1 MMEGATIFDR
11 IVIAVPREKIYRRLG
26 YRRGITA
33 LSAMERASVDEAIED
48 ACSRLHLRGAG
59 KRLSIKAQTPEQII
73 LSEGTA
79 FRSTAL
85 SRFIDGCREII
96 LLGATG
102 GTQIIDAI
110 HDETTRDNLSRA
122 VVYDATASEM
132 VDGALEWIMRY
143 YRGILRREGR
153 GLLKRRF
160 SAGYGDFALEHQKII
175 YDLLGFDRIGVSI
188 SNKSILIPE
197 KSVTAVT
204 GIT

>member
-1 MMEGATIFDR
+1 MKPA
-11 IVIAVPREKIYRRLG
+11 
-26 YRRGITA
+26 
-33 LSAMERASVDEAIED
+33 
-48 ACSRLHLRGAG
+48 
-59 KRLSIKAQTPEQII
+59 
-73 LSEGTA
+73 
-79 FRSTAL
+79 
-85 SRFIDGCREII
+85 
-96 LLGATG
+96 
-102 GTQIIDAI
+102 
-110 HDETTRDNLSRA
+110 RDNLSRA

-188 SNKSILIPE
+188 TSNKSILIPE